1 MMLLAWLGLAVC
13 VGLLIAEYDFSPK
26 KKRALKRKIKY
37 EKRRAKI
44 HRIK

>member
-1 MMLLAWLGLAVC
+1 MMLLAWIGLSIC
-13 VGLLIAEYDFSPK
+13 GGLLIAEYDFSPK
-26 KKRALKRKIKY
+26 KKRRVKRKIIY